1 MMKKLILVRH
11 GQSLWNLEKRFTGWV
26 DVDLTDN
33 GKLEAKKSGELIKKE
48 QLNIDLYYC
57 SFQLRAKNTLKII
70 QDELND
76 HKEVKEAWQL
86 NERHYGALTGLNKD
100 EMKIKLGEEKVHQFR
115 RSWDLRPDPLE
126 KTNPFHPLNIETY
139 KEIPTDKIPNTES
152 LKDTYERVI
161 EFYKNEVEN
170 NKDKNILI
178 SAHGNSIRA
187 LCKYLFILDNTQITH
202 TSTFGVTLDNNSTAT
217 YDELSTINTATTAAI
232 DARIIDLVDDVGG
245 FVPIASETAFPS
257 ANPDVNNGAG
267 TLVSIKAIGS
277 TRTPSGGTVT
287 ISNGAGSST
296 VTITGCGSTVLTAGF
311 GVIVETTSTLHTYA
325 FHRLVPKATEVSTV
339 AANAT
344 NIAAIFAANLKTASL
359 ILFFS
364 DTLPLNVALK
374 KIKSLS
380 KSQDL

>member
-1 MMKKLILVRH
+1 MMKKVILVRH

-26 DVDLTDN
+26 DVDLTEN

-100 EMKIKLGEEKVHQFR
+100 EMKIKLGEEKVHKFR

-139 KEIPTDKIPNTES
+139 KEIPIDKIPDTES

-161 EFYKNEVEN
+161 EFYKSDIEN
-170 NKDKNILI
+170 NKGKNILI

-187 LCKYLFILDNTQITH
+187 LCKHLFNLDDTEISKLEIPTGNPLLIEFENNKVTKCKYLDQ
-202 TSTFGVTLDNNSTAT
+202 DRAK
-217 YDELSTINTATTAAI
+217 
-232 DARIIDLVDDVGG
+232 DL
-245 FVPIASETAFPS
+245 
-257 ANPDVNNGAG
+257 
-267 TLVSIKAIGS
+267 LV
-277 TRTPSGGTVT
+277 
-287 ISNGAGSST
+287 
-296 VTITGCGSTVLTAGF
+296 F
-311 GVIVETTSTLHTYA
+311 
-325 FHRLVPKATEVSTV
+325 
-339 AANAT
+339 
-344 NIAAIFAANLKTASL
+344 
-359 ILFFS
+359 
-364 DTLPLNVALK
+364 
-374 KIKSLS
+374 
-380 KSQDL
+380 